1 MKAIWHLKERRERG
15 REKDGRR
22 EEVGDAQRR
31 RGNGEPRRKT
41 RRDCLVPPT
50 QEPARGTAAACPW
63 GSRRRGGGALAHK
76 AQEKVTSSERPSQT
90 LSGVSSHNVC
100 VSPKRVSP
108 SETRFCPI
116 YHAFPIG
123 RGPPPN
129 HPAPDLA
136 ASAVKKSSCKLAP
149 SERLLGAGS
158 RPKEATCINQPAFT
172 RLPE

>member
-1 MKAIWHLKERRERG
+1 MGGERRWET
-15 REKDGRR
+15 
-22 EEVGDAQRR
+22 R
-31 RGNGEPRRKT
+31 RGEGGTGNPEGRQDETALCLRPKNQPREQRQ
-41 RRDCLVPPT
+41 R
-50 QEPARGTAAACPW
+50 ARGGAGGGA
-63 GSRRRGGGALAHK
+63 GGALAHK

-90 LSGVSSHNVC
+90 LSGVSSHSVC
-100 VSPKRVSP
+100 VSPSKRVSP

-123 RGPPPN
+123 QGPPPN

-136 ASAVKKSSCKLAP
+136 DSAVEKFSCKLAP